1 MKNKKIL
8 GLMLA
13 GMMLANVVPQV
24 SLASNGYNVKRID
37 GVNRYHTAMNIAES
51 AFTKSNRAVLVSGN
65 NFADALTAGNLAD
78 HAPIFLAEKDAISQ
92 GTVNTMYVL
101 GVKEVVIIGGEK
113 SVPKSVEERLKKEN
127 FKVIRIAGRNRYETS
142 TKLAK
147 QLKTKNKDN
156 VVLASGEKFADA
168 LSAAPYAVQK
178 KQTLVLTDGKTLPK
192 DVKAQDVKAII
203 GGEKSV
209 NIKGLDK
216 AQRIS
221 GKDRYE
227 TSLEV
232 LKHMNKTQSAVI
244 ANGRDYPDA
253 LAAAPYAVK
262 KNTGI
267 LLSNDSAI
275 DKIKEY
281 VDSQNIS
288 DITLIGGEKSVT
300 KYQEQ
305 KFTKTSTEQKPQEKP
320 EDKPVEKPE
329 NKPEK
334 KPTDKSEDKVEGY
347 DTKAEAEKAA
357 KEKLQNDK
365 VNNTFTVSQGI
376 DGKWYITYKVVEE
389 NKPEE
394 KPQEPEQPSEPET
407 KPQDQALWRQ
417 ERLKPQS
424 NKDIDLSNFDMD
436 TPLSEKE
443 KELVKLINDYRIS
456 LGKKPLNVSKSLTY
470 VARTHTK
477 DQILHFEY
485 DLKDERGLP
494 ANLHSWSKYG
504 NWTPVMYTDDH
515 EYGQFTRIKPQ
526 ELTKYNSTG
535 IEIST
540 GQQNYDQVHQMTPI
554 VAFTNWKNSPGHNH
568 DIIKDNVLYD
578 VYHAERIMGISIH
591 DGFANV
597 WFGND
602 PTDPAGFHI
611 TYEK

>member
-24 SLASNGYNVKRID
+24 SLASNDYNVKRID

-51 AFTKSNRAVLVSGN
+51 AFTKCDRAILVSGN
-65 NFADALTAGNLAD
+65 NFADALSAGNLAD

-92 GTVNTMYVL
+92 GTVNTMYAL

-113 SVPKSVEERLKKEN
+113 SVPKSAEEKLKEKN

-142 TKLAK
+142 EKLAK
-147 QLKTKNKDN
+147 QLKAKNNGN

-192 DVKAQDVKAII
+192 DIKAQDVKAII
-203 GGEKSV
+203 GGKKSI
-209 NIKGLDK
+209 NIKGLNK

-253 LAAAPYAVK
+253 LSAAPYAVK

-267 LLSNDSAI
+267 LLSDDTAI

-288 DITLIGGEKSVT
+288 DITFIGGEKSVT

-329 NKPEK
+329 NKPEE
-334 KPTDKSEDKVEGY
+334 KPTDQPEDKK
-347 DTKAEAEKAA
+347 T
-357 KEKLQNDK
+357 
-365 VNNTFTVSQGI
+365 
-376 DGKWYITYKVVEE
+376 
-389 NKPEE
+389 EE
-394 KPQEPEQPSEPET
+394 KPQEPKQPSEPEE
-407 KPQDQALWRQ
+407 KPEEDQNKLLDVDSPELSAKEKELIKIVNDYREQ
-417 ERLKPQS
+417 HGKKRLKVS
-424 NKDIDLSNFDMD
+424 KSLMKVARTHINDLNMNFDMD
-436 TPLSEKE
+436 NPP
-443 KELVKLINDYRIS
+443 VD
-456 LGKKPLNVSKSLTY
+456 
-470 VARTHTK
+470 ARGIK
-477 DQILHFEY
+477 
-485 DLKDERGLP
+485 G
-494 ANLHSWSKYG
+494 NMHSWSDKG
-504 NWTPVMYTDDH
+504 NWTPVVYTDDH
-515 EYGQFTRIKPQ
+515 EYSKLMRIKPK
-526 ELTKYNSTG
+526 EITEYNQAG
-535 IEIST
+535 FEVAVNGFMI
-540 GQQNYDQVHQMTPI
+540 TPQR
-554 VAFTNWKNSPGHNH
+554 ALKSWQNSPGHN
-568 DIIKDNVLYD
+568 D
-578 VYHAERIMGISIH
+578 VILSQNKWA
-591 DGFANV
+591 
-597 WFGND
+597 D
-602 PTDPAGFHI
+602 PTPEQIEDGLSGLSNMGVAINGNYACIWFTSDLNGKMDPMGY
-611 TYEK
+611 YEFN

>member
-13 GMMLANVVPQV
+13 GMMLTNVVPQV
-24 SLASNGYNVKRID
+24 SLASNDYNVKRID

-51 AFTKSNRAVLVSGN
+51 AFTKCDRAVLVSGD
-65 NFADALTAGNLAD
+65 NFADALSAGNLAD

-92 GTVNTMYVL
+92 GTVNTMYAL

-147 QLKTKNKDN
+147 QLKVKNKDN
-156 VVLASGEKFADA
+156 VVLANGEKFADA

-192 DVKAQDVKAII
+192 DVKAQDVKTII
-203 GGEKSV
+203 GGEKSI
-209 NIKGLDK
+209 NIKGLNK

-244 ANGRDYPDA
+244 ADGRDYPDA

-267 LLSNDSAI
+267 LLSDDTAI

-320 EDKPVEKPE
+320 EDKP
-329 NKPEK
+329 
-334 KPTDKSEDKVEGY
+334 EDKVEGY

-365 VNNTFTVSQGI
+365 VNNAFTVSQGI

-394 KPQEPEQPSEPET
+394 KPQEPKQPSEPET

-485 DLKDERGLP
+485 NLKDERGLP

-504 NWTPVMYTDDH
+504 NWAPVMYTADH
-515 EYGQFTRIKPQ
+515 KYHELSDKKPK
-526 ELTKYNSTG
+526 ELTKYTFG
-535 IEIST
+535 GTEISA
-540 GQQNYDQVHQMTPI
+540 GQQYYDQIHQMTPNM
-554 VAFTNWKNSPGHNH
+554 ALDLWKNSPGHNH
-568 DIIKDNVLYD
+568 EIIENNIFYNAF
-578 VYHAERIMGISIH
+578 HAERIIGISIH

-597 WFGND
+597 WFGSD

>member
-24 SLASNGYNVKRID
+24 SLASNDYNVKRID

-51 AFTKSNRAVLVSGN
+51 AFTKCDRAVLVSGN
-65 NFADALTAGNLAD
+65 NFADALSAGNLAD

-92 GTVNTMYVL
+92 GTVNTMYAL

-113 SVPKSVEERLKKEN
+113 SVPKSVEKRLKKEN

-147 QLKTKNKDN
+147 QLKAKNKDN
-156 VVLASGEKFADA
+156 VVLANGEKFADA

-216 AQRIS
+216 VQRIS
-221 GKDRYE
+221 GKNRYE

-244 ANGRDYPDA
+244 ADGRDYPDA

-267 LLSNDSAI
+267 LLSDDTAI

-288 DITLIGGEKSVT
+288 DITLIGGEKSIT

-320 EDKPVEKPE
+320 E

-334 KPTDKSEDKVEGY
+334 P
-347 DTKAEAEKAA
+347 
-357 KEKLQNDK
+357 
-365 VNNTFTVSQGI
+365 
-376 DGKWYITYKVVEE
+376 
-389 NKPEE
+389 E
-394 KPQEPEQPSEPET
+394 KPQEPEQPSKPDEKPEE
-407 KPQDQALWRQ
+407 KPEDQTAWRQ

-470 VARTHTK
+470 VARTHNR
-477 DQILHFEY
+477 DQVLHFEN
-485 DLKDERGLP
+485 DLKDDQGRP
-494 ANLHSWSKYG
+494 ANMHSWSKYG
-504 NWTPVMYTDDH
+504 NWTPTMYNKH
-515 EYGQFTRIKPQ
+515 SRHRLMWNKPG
-526 ELTKYNSTG
+526 ELTPYKSEG
-535 IEIST
+535 FEISA
-540 GQQNYDQVHQMTPI
+540 GQQYYTEVYQMTPEI
-554 VAFTNWKNSPGHNH
+554 ALNLWKNSPDHNEF
-568 DIIKDNVLYD
+568 IIKNNVLYD

>member
-24 SLASNGYNVKRID
+24 SLASNDYNVKRIA

-51 AFTKSNRAVLVSGN
+51 AFTKCDRAVLVSGD

-78 HAPIFLAEKDAISQ
+78 HAPILLSEKEGISQ
-92 GTVNTMYVL
+92 GTVNTMYAL

-127 FKVIRIAGRNRYETS
+127 LKVIRIAGRNRYETS

-147 QLKTKNKDN
+147 QLKAKNKDN
-156 VVLASGEKFADA
+156 VVLANGEKFADA

-216 AQRIS
+216 VQRIS
-221 GKDRYE
+221 GKNRYE

-244 ANGRDYPDA
+244 ADGIDYPDA

-267 LLSNDSAI
+267 LLSDDTAI

-320 EDKPVEKPE
+320 E
-329 NKPEK
+329 NKPED
-334 KPTDKSEDKVEGY
+334 KPEDK
-347 DTKAEAEKAA
+347 
-357 KEKLQNDK
+357 
-365 VNNTFTVSQGI
+365 
-376 DGKWYITYKVVEE
+376 
-389 NKPEE
+389 KPEE
-394 KPQEPEQPSEPET
+394 KPEVNIDDLVNFDNFDTQEDAERAAKVALTKDEFKEFNSFVVKQGHDGKWYVRFKFIEET
-407 KPQDQALWRQ
+407 KHEEKPQDQTLWRQ

-424 NKDIDLSNFDMD
+424 NKDIDLSNFNMD

-456 LGKKPLNVSKSLTY
+456 LGKRPLNVSKSLTY
-470 VARTHTK
+470 VARTHNK
-477 DQILHFEY
+477 DQVLHFEN
-485 DLKDERGLP
+485 DLKDDQGRP
-494 ANLHSWSKYG
+494 ANMHSWSKYG
-504 NWTPVMYTDDH
+504 KWTPIMYNK
-515 EYGQFTRIKPQ
+515 YGSHRPMWDKPK
-526 ELTKYNSTG
+526 ELTPYKSEG
-535 IEIST
+535 SEISA
-540 GQQNYDQVHQMTPI
+540 GKQYYDQVYQITPEI
-554 VAFTNWKNSPGHNH
+554 ALRLWKNSPGHNNE
-568 DIIKDNVLYD
+568 IIEDNILYD
-578 VYHAERIMGISIH
+578 IYHADKIMGVSIH

-597 WFGND
+597 WFGSD

>member
-24 SLASNGYNVKRID
+24 SLASNDYNVKRIQ
-37 GVNRYHTAMNIAES
+37 GVHRYETAASIAAS
-51 AFTKSNRAVLVSGN
+51 AFTKSDRAVLVSGS
-65 NFADALTAGNLAD
+65 NFADALSAGNLAD
-78 HAPIFLAEKDAISQ
+78 HAPIFLFEKTDMMQRAI
-92 GTVNTMYVL
+92 NTMRSL
-101 GVKEVVIIGGEK
+101 DVKEVVIIGGEK
-113 SVPKSVEERLKKEN
+113 SVPKSAEEKLKEKN

-147 QLKTKNKDN
+147 QLKAKNKDN
-156 VVLASGEKFADA
+156 VVLANGEKFADA

-192 DVKAQDVKAII
+192 DIKAQDVKTII

-209 NIKGLDK
+209 NIKGLNK

-244 ANGRDYPDA
+244 ADGRDYPDA
-253 LAAAPYAVK
+253 LAATPYAVK

-267 LLSNDSAI
+267 LLSDDSTI
-275 DKIKEY
+275 NKIKEY

-320 EDKPVEKPE
+320 EDKPVEKP
-329 NKPEK
+329 
-334 KPTDKSEDKVEGY
+334 
-347 DTKAEAEKAA
+347 
-357 KEKLQNDK
+357 
-365 VNNTFTVSQGI
+365 
-376 DGKWYITYKVVEE
+376 E

-456 LGKKPLNVSKSLTY
+456 LGKRPLNVSKSLTY
-470 VARTHTK
+470 VARTHNK
-477 DQILHFEY
+477 DQVLHFENN
-485 DLKDERGLP
+485 LKDDKGRP
-494 ANLHSWSKYG
+494 ANMHSWSKYG
-504 NWTPVMYTDDH
+504 NWTPIMYNK
-515 EYGQFTRIKPQ
+515 YGSRRPIWDKPK
-526 ELTKYNSTG
+526 ELTPYKSEG
-535 IEIST
+535 SEISA
-540 GQQNYDQVHQMTPI
+540 GKQYYDQVYQITPEI
-554 VAFTNWKNSPGHNH
+554 ALRLWKNSPGHNNE
-568 DIIKDNVLYD
+568 IIEDNILYD
-578 VYHAERIMGISIH
+578 VYHADKIMGVSIH

-597 WFGND
+597 WFGED

>member
-24 SLASNGYNVKRID
+24 SLASNDYNVKRIQ
-37 GVNRYHTAMNIAES
+37 GVHRYETAASIAES
-51 AFTKSNRAVLVSGN
+51 AFTKSDRAVLVSGS
-65 NFADALTAGNLAD
+65 NFADALSAGNLAD
-78 HAPIFLAEKDAISQ
+78 HAPIFLFEKTDMMQRAI
-92 GTVNTMYVL
+92 NTMRSL
-101 GVKEVVIIGGEK
+101 DVKEVVIIGGEK
-113 SVPKSVEERLKKEN
+113 SVPKSVEEKLKEKN

-147 QLKTKNKDN
+147 QLKAKNKDN
-156 VVLASGEKFADA
+156 VVLANGEKFADA

-209 NIKGLDK
+209 NIKGLKK

-221 GKDRYE
+221 GKNRYE

-244 ANGRDYPDA
+244 ADGRDYPDA
-253 LAAAPYAVK
+253 LAATPYAVK

-320 EDKPVEKPE
+320 EDKP
-329 NKPEK
+329 
-334 KPTDKSEDKVEGY
+334 EDKPVE
-347 DTKAEAEKAA
+347 
-357 KEKLQNDK
+357 
-365 VNNTFTVSQGI
+365 
-376 DGKWYITYKVVEE
+376 
-389 NKPEE
+389 KPEE
-394 KPQEPEQPSEPET
+394 KPEKPEQPSEPET
-407 KPQDQALWRQ
+407 KPQDQTAWRQ

-436 TPLSEKE
+436 TPISEKE

-456 LGKKPLNVSKSLTY
+456 LGKRPLNVSKSLTY

-540 GQQNYDQVHQMTPI
+540 GQQNYKQVHQITPI
-554 VAFTNWKNSPGHNH
+554 VAFTNWKNSPSHNH
-568 DIIKDNVLYD
+568 DIVKDNVLYD
-578 VYHAERIMGISIH
+578 VYHAERVMGISIH

-597 WFGND
+597 WFGNN

-611 TYEK
+611 IYEK

>member
-24 SLASNGYNVKRID
+24 SLASNDYNVKRID

-51 AFTKSNRAVLVSGN
+51 AFTKCDRAVLVSGN
-65 NFADALTAGNLAD
+65 NFADALSAGNLAD

-92 GTVNTMYVL
+92 GTVNTMYAL

-113 SVPKSVEERLKKEN
+113 SVPKSVEKRLKKEN
-127 FKVIRIAGRNRYETS
+127 FKVIRISGRNRYETS
-142 TKLAK
+142 EKLAK
-147 QLKTKNKDN
+147 QLKAKNNGN

-168 LSAAPYAVQK
+168 LSAAPYTVQK

-203 GGEKSV
+203 GGEKSI
-209 NIKGLDK
+209 NIKGLNK

-244 ANGRDYPDA
+244 ADGRDYPDA
-253 LAAAPYAVK
+253 LAAAPHAVK

-267 LLSNDSAI
+267 LLSDDTAI

-288 DITLIGGEKSVT
+288 DITLIGGEKSVS
-300 KYQEQ
+300 KYQEK
-305 KFTKTSTEQKPQEKP
+305 KFKNTSTEQKPQEKP

-329 NKPEK
+329 NK
-334 KPTDKSEDKVEGY
+334 VEGY
-347 DTKAEAEKAA
+347 DTKTEAEKAA

-365 VNNTFTVSQGI
+365 VNNAFTVSQGI

-424 NKDIDLSNFDMD
+424 SKDIDLSNFDMN

-470 VARTHTK
+470 VARTHNK
-477 DQILHFEY
+477 DQILYF
-485 DLKDERGLP
+485 DPNWTDEQGRP
-494 ANLHSWSKYG
+494 ANEHSWSEHG
-504 NWTPVMYTDDH
+504 NWTPIMYN
-515 EYGQFTRIKPQ
+515 EYGSYRPMWDKPK
-526 ELTKYNSTG
+526 ELTSYKNSGHEITTG
-535 IEIST
+535 YPNILEAEMLPKT
-540 GQQNYDQVHQMTPI
+540 ALD
-554 VAFTNWKNSPGHNH
+554 NWKNSPDHNEF
-568 DIIKDNVLYD
+568 IIKENILYD
-578 VYHAERIMGISIH
+578 VYNAERIMGVSIH
-591 DGFANV
+591 GNYANI

>member
-24 SLASNGYNVKRID
+24 SLASNDYNVKRID

-51 AFTKSNRAVLVSGN
+51 AFTKCDRAVLVSGN
-65 NFADALTAGNLAD
+65 NFADALSAGNLAD

-92 GTVNTMYVL
+92 GTVNTMYAL

-147 QLKTKNKDN
+147 QLKAKNKDN
-156 VVLASGEKFADA
+156 VVLANGEKFADA

-192 DVKAQDVKAII
+192 DVKAQDVKTII

-209 NIKGLDK
+209 NIKGLNK

-244 ANGRDYPDA
+244 ADGRDYPDA
-253 LAAAPYAVK
+253 LAAAPYSIK

-267 LLSNDSAI
+267 LLSDDSAI
-275 DKIKEY
+275 NKIKEY

-288 DITLIGGEKSVT
+288 DITLIGGEKSIT

-305 KFTKTSTEQKPQEKP
+305 KFTKTSTEQKPEEKPEDKPTDKPDNKP
-320 EDKPVEKPE
+320 EDKPVEK
-329 NKPEK
+329 
-334 KPTDKSEDKVEGY
+334 
-347 DTKAEAEKAA
+347 
-357 KEKLQNDK
+357 
-365 VNNTFTVSQGI
+365 
-376 DGKWYITYKVVEE
+376 
-389 NKPEE
+389 
-394 KPQEPEQPSEPET
+394 PEQPSEPET

-470 VARTHTK
+470 VARTHNK
-477 DQILHFEY
+477 DQILYF
-485 DLKDERGLP
+485 DPNWTDEQGRP
-494 ANLHSWSKYG
+494 ANEHSWSEHG
-504 NWTPVMYTDDH
+504 NWTPIMYN
-515 EYGQFTRIKPQ
+515 EYGSYKPMWDKPK
-526 ELTKYNSTG
+526 ELTSYKSSGHEITTG
-535 IEIST
+535 YPHILEAEMLPKT
-540 GQQNYDQVHQMTPI
+540 ALD
-554 VAFTNWKNSPGHNH
+554 NWKNSPDHNEF
-568 DIIKDNVLYD
+568 IIKENILYD
-578 VYHAERIMGISIH
+578 VYNAERIMGVSIH
-591 DGFANV
+591 GNYANI

>member
-24 SLASNGYNVKRID
+24 SLASNDYNVKRID

-51 AFTKSNRAVLVSGN
+51 AFTKCDRAVLVSGN
-65 NFADALTAGNLAD
+65 NFADALSAGNLAD

-92 GTVNTMYVL
+92 GTVNTMYAL

-147 QLKTKNKDN
+147 QLKAKNKNN
-156 VVLASGEKFADA
+156 VVLANGEKFADA

-192 DVKAQDVKAII
+192 DVKAQDVKTII

-209 NIKGLDK
+209 NIKGLNK

-232 LKHMNKTQSAVI
+232 LKHMNKTQNAVI
-244 ANGRDYPDA
+244 ADGRDYPDA

-267 LLSNDSAI
+267 LLSDDTAI

-329 NKPEK
+329 NKPE
-334 KPTDKSEDKVEGY
+334 
-347 DTKAEAEKAA
+347 
-357 KEKLQNDK
+357 
-365 VNNTFTVSQGI
+365 
-376 DGKWYITYKVVEE
+376 
-389 NKPEE
+389 E
-394 KPQEPEQPSEPET
+394 KPQKPEQPSKPET

-470 VARTHTK
+470 VARTHNR
-477 DQILHFEY
+477 DQVLHFEN
-485 DLKDERGLP
+485 DLKDDQGRP
-494 ANLHSWSKYG
+494 ANMHSWSKYG
-504 NWTPVMYTDDH
+504 NWTPTMYNKH
-515 EYGQFTRIKPQ
+515 SRHRLMWNKPG
-526 ELTKYNSTG
+526 ELTPYKSEG
-535 IEIST
+535 FEISA
-540 GQQNYDQVHQMTPI
+540 GQQYYTEVYQMTPEI
-554 VAFTNWKNSPGHNH
+554 ALNLWKNSPDHNEF
-568 DIIKDNVLYD
+568 IIKNNVLYD
-578 VYHAERIMGISIH
+578 IYHAERIMGISIH

>member
-24 SLASNGYNVKRID
+24 SLASNDYNVKRIQ
-37 GVNRYHTAMNIAES
+37 GVHRYETAASIAES
-51 AFTKSNRAVLVSGN
+51 AFTKSDRAVLVSGS
-65 NFADALTAGNLAD
+65 NFADALSAGNLAD
-78 HAPIFLAEKDAISQ
+78 HAPIFLFEKTDMMQRAI
-92 GTVNTMYVL
+92 NTMRSL
-101 GVKEVVIIGGEK
+101 DVKEVVIIGGEK
-113 SVPKSVEERLKKEN
+113 SVPKSVEEKLKEKN

-147 QLKTKNKDN
+147 QLKAKNKDN
-156 VVLASGEKFADA
+156 VVLANGEKFADA

-192 DVKAQDVKAII
+192 DVKAQDVKTII

-209 NIKGLDK
+209 NIKGLNK

-232 LKHMNKTQSAVI
+232 LKHMNKTQSVVI
-244 ANGRDYPDA
+244 ADGKDYPDA

-267 LLSNDSAI
+267 LLSDDSVI

-288 DITLIGGEKSVT
+288 DITLIGGEKSVS
-300 KYQEQ
+300 KYQEE
-305 KFTKTSTEQKPQEKP
+305 KFKNTSTEQKPQEKP
-320 EDKPVEKPE
+320 EDKPTDKPNDKKPEDKPVEKPE
-329 NKPEK
+329 
-334 KPTDKSEDKVEGY
+334 DK
-347 DTKAEAEKAA
+347 
-357 KEKLQNDK
+357 
-365 VNNTFTVSQGI
+365 
-376 DGKWYITYKVVEE
+376 
-389 NKPEE
+389 KPEE
-394 KPQEPEQPSEPET
+394 KPQYPTRE
-407 KPQDQALWRQ
+407 

-424 NKDIDLSNFDMD
+424 SKDIDLSNFDMD

-456 LGKKPLNVSKSLTY
+456 LGKRPLNVSKSLTY

-504 NWTPVMYTDDH
+504 NWTPVMYTADH
-515 EYGQFTRIKPQ
+515 KYGALTRKKPK
-526 ELTKYNSTG
+526 ELTQYNFG
-535 IEIST
+535 GGEIST
-540 GQQNYDQVHQMTPI
+540 GQQNYDQIHQITPI
-554 VAFTNWKNSPGHNH
+554 VAFTNWKNSPGHNEYM
-568 DIIKDNVLYD
+568 IEENALYD
-578 VYHAERIMGISIH
+578 VFHADQIMGVSIH

-597 WFGND
+597 WFGEN

>member
-24 SLASNGYNVKRID
+24 SLASNDYNVKRLN
-37 GVNRYHTAMNIAES
+37 GVHRYETAASIAES
-51 AFTKSNRAVLVSGN
+51 AFTKSNRAVLVSGS

-78 HAPIFLAEKDAISQ
+78 HAPIFLFEKIDMMQRTI
-92 GTVNTMYVL
+92 NTMRSL
-101 GVKEVVIIGGEK
+101 DVKEVVIIGGEK
-113 SVPKSVEERLKKEN
+113 SVSKSVEEKLKEKN

-147 QLKTKNKDN
+147 QLKAKNKDN
-156 VVLASGEKFADA
+156 VVLANGEKFADA

-209 NIKGLDK
+209 NIKGLNK
-216 AQRIS
+216 VQRIS
-221 GKDRYE
+221 GKNRYE

-244 ANGRDYPDA
+244 ADGRDYPDA

-320 EDKPVEKPE
+320 EEKPQDKPEDKPEDKPVEKPD
-329 NKPEK
+329 
-334 KPTDKSEDKVEGY
+334 DK
-347 DTKAEAEKAA
+347 
-357 KEKLQNDK
+357 
-365 VNNTFTVSQGI
+365 
-376 DGKWYITYKVVEE
+376 
-389 NKPEE
+389 KPEE
-394 KPQEPEQPSEPET
+394 KPQYPTRE
-407 KPQDQALWRQ
+407 

-424 NKDIDLSNFDMD
+424 SKDIDLSNFNMD

-470 VARTHTK
+470 VARTHNR
-477 DQILHFEY
+477 DQVLHFEN
-485 DLKDERGLP
+485 DLKDDQGRP
-494 ANLHSWSKYG
+494 ANMHSWSKYG
-504 NWTPVMYTDDH
+504 NWTPTMYNEH
-515 EYGQFTRIKPQ
+515 SRHRIMWNKPG
-526 ELTKYNSTG
+526 ELTPYKSEG
-535 IEIST
+535 FEISA
-540 GQQNYDQVHQMTPI
+540 GQQYYTEVYQMTPEI
-554 VAFTNWKNSPGHNH
+554 ALNLWKNSPDHNEF
-568 DIIKDNVLYD
+568 IIKDNVLYD
-578 VYHAERIMGISIH
+578 VYHAERVMGISIH

-597 WFGND
+597 WFGNN

>member
-24 SLASNGYNVKRID
+24 SLASNDYNVKRID

-51 AFTKSNRAVLVSGN
+51 AFTKCDRAVLVSGS

-92 GTVNTMYVL
+92 GTVNTMYAL

-127 FKVIRIAGRNRYETS
+127 LKVIRIAGRNRYETS
-142 TKLAK
+142 NKLAK
-147 QLKTKNKDN
+147 QLKSKNKYN
-156 VVLASGEKFADA
+156 VVLANGEKFADA
-168 LSAAPYAVQK
+168 LSAAPYTVQK

-192 DVKAQDVKAII
+192 DVKAKDVKAII

-216 AQRIS
+216 TQRIS

-232 LKHMNKTQSAVI
+232 LKHMDKTQSAVI
-244 ANGRDYPDA
+244 ADGRDYPDA

-275 DKIKEY
+275 EKIKEY

-288 DITLIGGEKSVT
+288 DITLIGGEKSIT

-305 KFTKTSTEQKPQEKP
+305 KFAKTSTEQKPEKKP
-320 EDKPVEKPE
+320 EDKPQKPE
-329 NKPEK
+329 QP
-334 KPTDKSEDKVEGY
+334 SE
-347 DTKAEAEKAA
+347 
-357 KEKLQNDK
+357 
-365 VNNTFTVSQGI
+365 
-376 DGKWYITYKVVEE
+376 
-389 NKPEE
+389 PE
-394 KPQEPEQPSEPET
+394 KPQEPEQPSKPDEKPEE
-407 KPQDQALWRQ
+407 KPEDQTAWRQ

-424 NKDIDLSNFDMD
+424 NKDIDLSNFDMN

-456 LGKKPLNVSKSLTY
+456 LGKRPLNVSKSLTY

-504 NWTPVMYTDDH
+504 NWTPVMYTADH
-515 EYGQFTRIKPQ
+515 KYGALTRKKPK
-526 ELTKYNSTG
+526 ELTQYNFG
-535 IEIST
+535 GGEIST
-540 GQQNYDQVHQMTPI
+540 GQQNYDQIHQITPI
-554 VAFTNWKNSPGHNH
+554 VAFTNWKNSPGHNECM
-568 DIIKDNVLYD
+568 IEENALYD
-578 VYHAERIMGISIH
+578 VFHADQIMGVSIH

-597 WFGND
+597 WFGEN

>member
-24 SLASNGYNVKRID
+24 SLASNDYNVKRID

-51 AFTKSNRAVLVSGN
+51 AFTKCDRAVLVSGN
-65 NFADALTAGNLAD
+65 NFADALSAGNLAD

-92 GTVNTMYVL
+92 GTVNTMYAL

-147 QLKTKNKDN
+147 QLKAKNNGN

-192 DVKAQDVKAII
+192 DIKAKDVKAII

-209 NIKGLDK
+209 NIKGLNK

-244 ANGRDYPDA
+244 ADGRDYPDA

-288 DITLIGGEKSVT
+288 DITLIGGEKSIT

-305 KFTKTSTEQKPQEKP
+305 KFTKTSTEQKPEEKP
-320 EDKPVEKPE
+320 GVNIDDLV
-329 NKPEK
+329 NF
-334 KPTDKSEDKVEGY
+334 DNF
-347 DTKAEAEKAA
+347 DTKEDAERAA
-357 KEKLQNDK
+357 KVALTKDEFKEFNSFVVK
-365 VNNTFTVSQGI
+365 QGH
-376 DGKWYITYKVVEE
+376 DGKWYVRFKFIEE
-389 NKPEE
+389 TKPEE
-394 KPQEPEQPSEPET
+394 

-456 LGKKPLNVSKSLTY
+456 LGKRPLNVSKSLTY
-470 VARTHTK
+470 VARTHNK
-477 DQILHFEY
+477 DQVLHFENN
-485 DLKDERGLP
+485 LKDDKGRP
-494 ANLHSWSKYG
+494 ANMHSWSKYG
-504 NWTPVMYTDDH
+504 NWTPIMYNK
-515 EYGQFTRIKPQ
+515 YGSHRPVWDKPK
-526 ELTKYNSTG
+526 ELTPYKSEG
-535 IEIST
+535 SEISA
-540 GQQNYDQVHQMTPI
+540 GKQYYDQVYQITPEI
-554 VAFTNWKNSPGHNH
+554 ALRLWKNSPGHNNE
-568 DIIKDNVLYD
+568 IIEDNILYD
-578 VYHAERIMGISIH
+578 VYHADKIMGVSIH
-591 DGFANV
+591 DGFANI
-597 WFGND
+597 WFGED

>member
-13 GMMLANVVPQV
+13 GMMLANAVPQV
-24 SLASNGYNVKRID
+24 SLASNDYNVKRIQ
-37 GVNRYHTAMNIAES
+37 GVHRYETAASIAAS
-51 AFTKSNRAVLVSGN
+51 AFTKSDRAVLVSGS
-65 NFADALTAGNLAD
+65 NFADALSAGNLAD
-78 HAPIFLAEKDAISQ
+78 HAPIFLFEKTDMMQRAI
-92 GTVNTMYVL
+92 NTMRSLDVR
-101 GVKEVVIIGGEK
+101 EVVIIGGEK
-113 SVPKSVEERLKKEN
+113 SVPKSAEEKLKEKN

-147 QLKTKNKDN
+147 QLKAKNKDN
-156 VVLASGEKFADA
+156 VVLANGEKFADA

-192 DVKAQDVKAII
+192 DVKAQDVKTII

-209 NIKGLDK
+209 NIKGLNK

-244 ANGRDYPDA
+244 ADGRDYPDA

-320 EDKPVEKPE
+320 EDKNP
-329 NKPEK
+329 
-334 KPTDKSEDKVEGY
+334 EDK
-347 DTKAEAEKAA
+347 
-357 KEKLQNDK
+357 
-365 VNNTFTVSQGI
+365 
-376 DGKWYITYKVVEE
+376 
-389 NKPEE
+389 
-394 KPQEPEQPSEPET
+394 PQKPEQPSEPED
-407 KPQDQALWRQ
+407 KPQDQMAWRQ

-424 NKDIDLSNFDMD
+424 SKDIDLSNFDMD

-456 LGKKPLNVSKSLTY
+456 LGKRPLNVSKSLTY
-470 VARTHTK
+470 VARTHNR
-477 DQILHFEY
+477 DQVLHFEN
-485 DLKDERGLP
+485 DLKDDQGRP
-494 ANLHSWSKYG
+494 ANMHSWSKYG
-504 NWTPVMYTDDH
+504 NWTPTMYNKH
-515 EYGQFTRIKPQ
+515 SRHRLMWNKPG
-526 ELTKYNSTG
+526 ELTPYKSEG
-535 IEIST
+535 FEISA
-540 GQQNYDQVHQMTPI
+540 GQQYYTEVYQMTPEI
-554 VAFTNWKNSPGHNH
+554 ALNLWKNSPDHNEF
-568 DIIKDNVLYD
+568 IIKNNVLYD
-578 VYHAERIMGISIH
+578 IYHAERIMGISIH

>member
-24 SLASNGYNVKRID
+24 SLASNDYNVKRID

-51 AFTKSNRAVLVSGN
+51 AFTKCDRAVLVSGN
-65 NFADALTAGNLAD
+65 NFADALSAGNLAD

-92 GTVNTMYVL
+92 GTVNTMYAL

-147 QLKTKNKDN
+147 QLKAKNNGN

-192 DVKAQDVKAII
+192 DVKAQDVKTII

-209 NIKGLDK
+209 NIKGLNK

-221 GKDRYE
+221 GKNRYE
-227 TSLEV
+227 TSFEV
-232 LKHMNKTQSAVI
+232 LKHMNKTQSVVI
-244 ANGRDYPDA
+244 ADGKDYPDA

-267 LLSNDSAI
+267 LLSDDSVI

-288 DITLIGGEKSVT
+288 DITLIGGEKSVS
-300 KYQEQ
+300 KYQEE
-305 KFTKTSTEQKPQEKP
+305 KFKNTSTEQKPQEKP
-320 EDKPVEKPE
+320 EDKPTDKPNDKKPEDKPVEKPE
-329 NKPEK
+329 
-334 KPTDKSEDKVEGY
+334 DK
-347 DTKAEAEKAA
+347 
-357 KEKLQNDK
+357 
-365 VNNTFTVSQGI
+365 
-376 DGKWYITYKVVEE
+376 
-389 NKPEE
+389 KPEE
-394 KPQEPEQPSEPET
+394 KPQYPTRE
-407 KPQDQALWRQ
+407 

-456 LGKKPLNVSKSLTY
+456 LGKRPLNVSKSLTY
-470 VARTHTK
+470 VARTHNK
-477 DQILHFEY
+477 DQVLHFENN
-485 DLKDERGLP
+485 LKDDKGRP
-494 ANLHSWSKYG
+494 ANMHSWSKYG
-504 NWTPVMYTDDH
+504 NWTPIMYNK
-515 EYGQFTRIKPQ
+515 YGSHRPMWDKPK
-526 ELTKYNSTG
+526 ELTPYKSEG
-535 IEIST
+535 SEISA
-540 GQQNYDQVHQMTPI
+540 GKQYYDQVYQITPEI
-554 VAFTNWKNSPGHNH
+554 ALRLWKNSPGHNNE
-568 DIIKDNVLYD
+568 IIEDNILYD
-578 VYHAERIMGISIH
+578 VYHADKIMGVSIH

-597 WFGND
+597 WFGED

>member
-24 SLASNGYNVKRID
+24 SLASNDYNVKRID
-37 GVNRYHTAMNIAES
+37 GVHRYHTAMNIAES
-51 AFTKSNRAVLVSGN
+51 AFTKCDRAVLVSGD
-65 NFADALTAGNLAD
+65 NFADALTAGNLAN
-78 HAPIFLAEKDAISQ
+78 HAPIFLAEKEGISQ
-92 GTVNTMYVL
+92 GTVNTMYAL

-127 FKVIRIAGRNRYETS
+127 LKVIRIAGRNRYETS

-147 QLKTKNKDN
+147 QLKVKNKDN
-156 VVLASGEKFADA
+156 VVLANGEKFADA

-192 DVKAQDVKAII
+192 DIQAQDVKTII

-232 LKHMNKTQSAVI
+232 LQHMDKTQSAVI
-244 ANGRDYPDA
+244 ADGRDYPDA

-267 LLSNDSAI
+267 LLSDDTAI
-275 DKIKEY
+275 DRIKEY

-288 DITLIGGEKSVT
+288 DITLIGGEKSIT

-320 EDKPVEKPE
+320 EDKPEE
-329 NKPEK
+329 
-334 KPTDKSEDKVEGY
+334 KPTDKPEDKKPKEKPEVNIDDLVNFDNF
-347 DTKAEAEKAA
+347 DTQEDAERAA
-357 KEKLQNDK
+357 KVALTKDEFKEFNSFIVK
-365 VNNTFTVSQGI
+365 QGH
-376 DGKWYITYKVVEE
+376 DGKWYVRFKFIEE
-389 NKPEE
+389 TKPEE
-394 KPQEPEQPSEPET
+394 KPQ
-407 KPQDQALWRQ
+407 DQTTWRQ

-424 NKDIDLSNFDMD
+424 NKDIDLSNFDID

-456 LGKKPLNVSKSLTY
+456 LGKRPLNVSKSLTY
-470 VARTHTK
+470 VARTHNK
-477 DQILHFEY
+477 DQVLHFEN
-485 DLKDERGLP
+485 DLKDDQGRP
-494 ANLHSWSKYG
+494 ANMHSWSKYG
-504 NWTPVMYTDDH
+504 NWTPIMYNK
-515 EYGQFTRIKPQ
+515 YGSHRPMWDKPK
-526 ELTKYNSTG
+526 ELTPYKSEG
-535 IEIST
+535 SEISA
-540 GQQNYDQVHQMTPI
+540 GKQYYDQVYQITPEI
-554 VAFTNWKNSPGHNH
+554 ALRLWKNSPGHNNE
-568 DIIKDNVLYD
+568 IIEENVLYD
-578 VYHAERIMGISIH
+578 IYHADKIMGVSIH

-597 WFGND
+597 WFGED

>member
-24 SLASNGYNVKRID
+24 SLASNDYNVKRIA
-37 GVNRYHTAMNIAES
+37 GVHRYHTAMNIAES
-51 AFTKSNRAVLVSGN
+51 AFTKCDRAVLVSGD

-78 HAPIFLAEKDAISQ
+78 HAPILLSEKEGISQ
-92 GTVNTMYVL
+92 GTVNTMYAL

-127 FKVIRIAGRNRYETS
+127 LKVIRIAGRNRYETS

-147 QLKTKNKDN
+147 QLKAKNKDN
-156 VVLASGEKFADA
+156 VVLANGEKFADA

-216 AQRIS
+216 VQRIS
-221 GKDRYE
+221 GKNRYE
-227 TSLEV
+227 TSLKV

-244 ANGRDYPDA
+244 ADGRDYPDA

-267 LLSNDSAI
+267 LLSDDTAI

-288 DITLIGGEKSVT
+288 DITLIGGEKSIT

-305 KFTKTSTEQKPQEKP
+305 KFAKTSTEQKPQEKP
-320 EDKPVEKPE
+320 E
-329 NKPEK
+329 NKPED
-334 KPTDKSEDKVEGY
+334 KPEDK
-347 DTKAEAEKAA
+347 
-357 KEKLQNDK
+357 
-365 VNNTFTVSQGI
+365 
-376 DGKWYITYKVVEE
+376 
-389 NKPEE
+389 KPEE
-394 KPQEPEQPSEPET
+394 KPEVNIDDLVNFDNFDTQEDAERAAKVALTKDEFKEFNSFVVKQGHDGKWYVRFKFIEET
-407 KPQDQALWRQ
+407 KHEEKPQDQTLWRQ

-424 NKDIDLSNFDMD
+424 NKDIDLSNFDMN

-456 LGKKPLNVSKSLTY
+456 IGKRPLNVSKSLTY
-470 VARTHTK
+470 VARTHNK
-477 DQILHFEY
+477 DQVLHFEN
-485 DLKDERGLP
+485 DLKDDQGRP
-494 ANLHSWSKYG
+494 ANMHSWSKYG
-504 NWTPVMYTDDH
+504 NWTPTMYNEH
-515 EYGQFTRIKPQ
+515 SRHKLMWNKPG
-526 ELTKYNSTG
+526 ELTPYKSEG
-535 IEIST
+535 FEISA
-540 GQQNYDQVHQMTPI
+540 GQQYYDQVYQMTPEM
-554 VAFTNWKNSPGHNH
+554 ALQLWKNSPNHNKF
-568 DIIKDNVLYD
+568 IIKDNVLYD

>member
-24 SLASNGYNVKRID
+24 SLASNDYNVKRID

-51 AFTKSNRAVLVSGN
+51 AFTKCDRAVLVSGN

-92 GTVNTMYVL
+92 GTVNTMYAL

-147 QLKTKNKDN
+147 QLKAKNNGN

-192 DVKAQDVKAII
+192 DVKTQDVKTII

-209 NIKGLDK
+209 NIKGLNK

-232 LKHMNKTQSAVI
+232 LKHMDKTQNAVI

-253 LAAAPYAVK
+253 LAATPYAVK

-267 LLSNDSAI
+267 LLSDDSAI

-320 EDKPVEKPE
+320 EDKPVEKP
-329 NKPEK
+329 
-334 KPTDKSEDKVEGY
+334 
-347 DTKAEAEKAA
+347 
-357 KEKLQNDK
+357 
-365 VNNTFTVSQGI
+365 
-376 DGKWYITYKVVEE
+376 E

-456 LGKKPLNVSKSLTY
+456 LGKRPLNVSKSLTY

-504 NWTPVMYTDDH
+504 NWTPVMYTADH
-515 EYGQFTRIKPQ
+515 KYGALTRKKPK
-526 ELTKYNSTG
+526 ELTRYNFG
-535 IEIST
+535 GGEIST
-540 GQQNYDQVHQMTPI
+540 GQQNYDQIHQITPI
-554 VAFTNWKNSPGHNH
+554 VAFTNWKNSPGHNEYM
-568 DIIKDNVLYD
+568 IEENALYD
-578 VYHAERIMGISIH
+578 VFHADQIMGVSIH

-597 WFGND
+597 WFGEN

>member
-1 MKNKKIL
+1 MKNKKFL

-24 SLASNGYNVKRID
+24 SFAQNDYNVKRID

-51 AFTKSNRAVLVSGN
+51 AFEKSDRAVLVSGS
-65 NFADALTAGNLAD
+65 NFADALSAGNLAD
-78 HAPIFLAEKDAISQ
+78 HAPIFLSEKETVSQ
-92 GTVNTMYVL
+92 GTVNTMYAL
-101 GVKEVVIIGGEK
+101 GVKEVVIIGGDK
-113 SVPKSVEERLKKEN
+113 SVPKSVEKRLKKEN

-142 TKLAK
+142 EKLAK
-147 QLKTKNKDN
+147 QLKAKNNGN

-168 LSAAPYAVQK
+168 LSAVPYAVQK

-209 NIKGLDK
+209 NIKGLTK
-216 AQRIS
+216 VQRIS

-232 LKHMNKTQSAVI
+232 LKHMNKTQSVVI
-244 ANGRDYPDA
+244 ADGRNYPDA

-267 LLSNDSAI
+267 LLSDDTAI

-288 DITLIGGEKSVT
+288 DITLIGGEKSIT

-320 EDKPVEKPE
+320 EDKPQK
-329 NKPEK
+329 
-334 KPTDKSEDKVEGY
+334 
-347 DTKAEAEKAA
+347 
-357 KEKLQNDK
+357 
-365 VNNTFTVSQGI
+365 
-376 DGKWYITYKVVEE
+376 
-389 NKPEE
+389 
-394 KPQEPEQPSEPET
+394 PEQPSEPEEKPEEKPEVNIDDLVNFDNFDT
-407 KPQDQALWRQ
+407 KEDAERAAKVALTKDEFKEFNSFVVKQGHDGKWYVRFKFIEEIKPEEKPQNQTTWRQ

-424 NKDIDLSNFDMD
+424 SKDIDLSNFDMD

-456 LGKKPLNVSKSLTY
+456 LGKRPLNVSKSLTY

-526 ELTKYNSTG
+526 ELTQYNFG
-535 IEIST
+535 AVEISV
-540 GQQNYDQVHQMTPI
+540 GQQNYDQVHQIAPNM
-554 VAFTNWKNSPGHNH
+554 ALNLWKNSPGHNKL
-568 DIIKDNVLYD
+568 IVRENILYNVF
-578 VYHAERIMGISIH
+578 HADQIMGVSIH

>member
-13 GMMLANVVPQV
+13 GMMLANVVPQI
-24 SLASNGYNVKRID
+24 SLASNDYNVKRID

-51 AFTKSNRAVLVSGN
+51 AFTKSDRAVLVSGS

-92 GTVNTMYVL
+92 GTVNTMYAL

-127 FKVIRIAGRNRYETS
+127 LKVIRIAGRNRYETS

-147 QLKTKNKDN
+147 QLKAKNKDN
-156 VVLASGEKFADA
+156 VVLANGEKFADA

-232 LKHMNKTQSAVI
+232 LKHMDKTQSAVI
-244 ANGRDYPDA
+244 ADGRDYPDA

-267 LLSNDSAI
+267 LLSDDTAI

-305 KFTKTSTEQKPQEKP
+305 KFTNTSTEQKPEEKP
-320 EDKPVEKPE
+320 EDKPEKPE
-329 NKPEK
+329 QPSKPDE
-334 KPTDKSEDKVEGY
+334 
-347 DTKAEAEKAA
+347 
-357 KEKLQNDK
+357 
-365 VNNTFTVSQGI
+365 
-376 DGKWYITYKVVEE
+376 
-389 NKPEE
+389 KPEE
-394 KPQEPEQPSEPET
+394 KPE
-407 KPQDQALWRQ
+407 DQTAWRQ

>member
-24 SLASNGYNVKRID
+24 SLASNDYNVKRID

-51 AFTKSNRAVLVSGN
+51 AFTKCDRAVLVSGN
-65 NFADALTAGNLAD
+65 NFADALSAGNLAD

-92 GTVNTMYVL
+92 GTVNTMYTL

-147 QLKTKNKDN
+147 QLKAKNKDN
-156 VVLASGEKFADA
+156 VVLANGEKFADA

-192 DVKAQDVKAII
+192 DVKAQDVKTII

-209 NIKGLDK
+209 NIKGLNK

-232 LKHMNKTQSAVI
+232 LKQMNKTQNAVI

-267 LLSNDSAI
+267 LLSDDSVI

-329 NKPEK
+329 NKPE
-334 KPTDKSEDKVEGY
+334 DKVKGY
-347 DTKAEAEKAA
+347 DTKAEAEKTA
-357 KEKLQNDK
+357 KEKLKNDK
-365 VNNTFTVSQGI
+365 VNNAFTVSQGI

-394 KPQEPEQPSEPET
+394 KPQKPEQPSEPET

-470 VARTHTK
+470 VARTHNK
-477 DQILHFEY
+477 DQILYF
-485 DLKDERGLP
+485 DPNWTDEQGRP
-494 ANLHSWSKYG
+494 ANEHSWSEHG
-504 NWTPVMYTDDH
+504 NWTPIMYN
-515 EYGQFTRIKPQ
+515 EYGSYRPMWDKPK
-526 ELTKYNSTG
+526 ELTSYKSSGHEITTG
-535 IEIST
+535 YPHILEAEMLPKT
-540 GQQNYDQVHQMTPI
+540 ALD
-554 VAFTNWKNSPGHNH
+554 NWKNSPDHNEF
-568 DIIKDNVLYD
+568 IIKENILYD
-578 VYHAERIMGISIH
+578 VYNAERIMGVSIH
-591 DGFANV
+591 GNYANI

>member
-24 SLASNGYNVKRID
+24 SLASNDYNVKRID

-51 AFTKSNRAVLVSGN
+51 AFTKCDRAVLVSGD
-65 NFADALTAGNLAD
+65 NFADALSSGNLAD
-78 HAPIFLAEKDAISQ
+78 HAPIFLAEKDAINQ
-92 GTVNTMYVL
+92 GTVNTMYAL

-113 SVPKSVEERLKKEN
+113 SVPKSAEEKLKEKK

-147 QLKTKNKDN
+147 QLKAKNNGN

-192 DVKAQDVKAII
+192 DVKAQDVKTII

-209 NIKGLDK
+209 NIKGLNK

-244 ANGRDYPDA
+244 ADGRDYPDA
-253 LAAAPYAVK
+253 LATTPYAVK

-267 LLSNDSAI
+267 LLSDDTAI

-320 EDKPVEKPE
+320 EDK
-329 NKPEK
+329 
-334 KPTDKSEDKVEGY
+334 VEGY

-365 VNNTFTVSQGI
+365 VNNSFTVSQGI

-470 VARTHTK
+470 VARTHNK
-477 DQILHFEY
+477 DQILYF
-485 DLKDERGLP
+485 DPNWTDEQGRP
-494 ANLHSWSKYG
+494 ANEHSWSEHG
-504 NWTPVMYTDDH
+504 NWTPIMYN
-515 EYGQFTRIKPQ
+515 EYGSYRPMWDKPK
-526 ELTKYNSTG
+526 ELTSYKSSGHEITTG
-535 IEIST
+535 YPHILEAEMLPKT
-540 GQQNYDQVHQMTPI
+540 ALD
-554 VAFTNWKNSPGHNH
+554 NWKNSPDHNEF
-568 DIIKDNVLYD
+568 IIKENILYD
-578 VYHAERIMGISIH
+578 VYNAERIIGVSIH
-591 DGFANV
+591 GNYANV

>member
-1 MKNKKIL
+1 MKNKQIL

-24 SLASNGYNVKRID
+24 SLASNNYNVKRID

-51 AFTKSNRAVLVSGN
+51 AFTKCDRAVLVSGN
-65 NFADALTAGNLAD
+65 NFADALSAGNLAD

-92 GTVNTMYVL
+92 GTVNTIYAL

-127 FKVIRIAGRNRYETS
+127 LKVIRIAGRNRYETS

-147 QLKTKNKDN
+147 QLKAKNKDN

-192 DVKAQDVKAII
+192 DVKAQDVKTII

-221 GKDRYE
+221 GKNRYE

-244 ANGRDYPDA
+244 ADGRDYPDA

-267 LLSNDSAI
+267 LLSDDTAI

-329 NKPEK
+329 NKPEE
-334 KPTDKSEDKVEGY
+334 KPTDKPEDK
-347 DTKAEAEKAA
+347 K
-357 KEKLQNDK
+357 
-365 VNNTFTVSQGI
+365 S
-376 DGKWYITYKVVEE
+376 
-389 NKPEE
+389 EE
-394 KPQEPEQPSEPET
+394 KPQEPEKPSEPEE
-407 KPQDQALWRQ
+407 KPEENSKELLDVDSPELSAKEKELIKLVNDYREQHGKK
-417 ERLKPQS
+417 RLKVS
-424 NKDIDLSNFDMD
+424 KSLMKVARTHINDLNMNFDMD
-436 TPLSEKE
+436 NPP
-443 KELVKLINDYRIS
+443 VD
-456 LGKKPLNVSKSLTY
+456 
-470 VARTHTK
+470 ARGIK
-477 DQILHFEY
+477 
-485 DLKDERGLP
+485 G
-494 ANLHSWSKYG
+494 NMHSWSDKG
-504 NWTPVMYTDDH
+504 NWTPVVYTDDH
-515 EYGQFTRIKPQ
+515 EYSNLMHIKPK
-526 ELTKYNSTG
+526 ELTGYNQSG
-535 IEIST
+535 NEIAVN
-540 GQQNYDQVHQMTPI
+540 GFMITPQR
-554 VAFTNWKNSPGHNH
+554 ALKSWQNSPGHN
-568 DIIKDNVLYD
+568 D
-578 VYHAERIMGISIH
+578 VILSQNKWSDPTPEEEENGFTGLSNMGVAIN
-591 DGFANV
+591 GNYACV
-597 WFGND
+597 WFTHND
-602 PTDPAGFHI
+602 NGIMDPMGY
-611 TYEK
+611 YEFN

>member
-24 SLASNGYNVKRID
+24 SLASNDYNVKRIA

-51 AFTKSNRAVLVSGN
+51 AFTKCDRAVLVSGD

-78 HAPIFLAEKDAISQ
+78 HAPILLSEKEGISQ
-92 GTVNTMYVL
+92 GTVNTMYAL

-127 FKVIRIAGRNRYETS
+127 LKVIRIAGRNRYETS

-147 QLKTKNKDN
+147 QLKAKNKDN
-156 VVLASGEKFADA
+156 VVLANGEKFADA

-216 AQRIS
+216 VQRIS
-221 GKDRYE
+221 GKNRYE

-244 ANGRDYPDA
+244 ADGRDYPDA

-267 LLSNDSAI
+267 LLSDDTAI

-288 DITLIGGEKSVT
+288 DITLIGGEKSIT

-320 EDKPVEKPE
+320 E
-329 NKPEK
+329 NKPED
-334 KPTDKSEDKVEGY
+334 KPEDK
-347 DTKAEAEKAA
+347 
-357 KEKLQNDK
+357 
-365 VNNTFTVSQGI
+365 
-376 DGKWYITYKVVEE
+376 
-389 NKPEE
+389 KPEE
-394 KPQEPEQPSEPET
+394 KPEVNIDDLVNFDNFDTQEDAERAAKVALTKDEFKEFNSFVVKQGHDGKWYVRFKFIEET
-407 KPQDQALWRQ
+407 KHEEKPQDQTLWRQ

-540 GQQNYDQVHQMTPI
+540 GQQNYDQVHQITPI

-568 DIIKDNVLYD
+568 DIIKKNVLYD

>member
-24 SLASNGYNVKRID
+24 SLASNDYNVKRID

-51 AFTKSNRAVLVSGN
+51 AFTKCDRAVLVSGN
-65 NFADALTAGNLAD
+65 NFADALSAGNLAD

-92 GTVNTMYVL
+92 GTVNTMYAL

-147 QLKTKNKDN
+147 QLKAKNKDN
-156 VVLASGEKFADA
+156 VVLANGEKFADA

-192 DVKAQDVKAII
+192 DVKAQDVKTII

-209 NIKGLDK
+209 NIKGLNK

-244 ANGRDYPDA
+244 ADGRDYPDA
-253 LAAAPYAVK
+253 LAATPYAVK

-267 LLSNDSAI
+267 LLSDDSAI

-288 DITLIGGEKSVT
+288 DITLIGGEKSIT

-305 KFTKTSTEQKPQEKP
+305 KFTKTSTEQKPEEKPEDKPTDKPDNKP
-320 EDKPVEKPE
+320 EDKPVEK
-329 NKPEK
+329 
-334 KPTDKSEDKVEGY
+334 
-347 DTKAEAEKAA
+347 
-357 KEKLQNDK
+357 
-365 VNNTFTVSQGI
+365 
-376 DGKWYITYKVVEE
+376 
-389 NKPEE
+389 
-394 KPQEPEQPSEPET
+394 PEQPSEPET

-424 NKDIDLSNFDMD
+424 SKDIDLSNFDMD

-470 VARTHTK
+470 VARTHNR
-477 DQILHFEY
+477 DQVLHFEN
-485 DLKDERGLP
+485 DLKDDQGRP
-494 ANLHSWSKYG
+494 ANMHSWSKYG
-504 NWTPVMYTDDH
+504 NWTPTMYNKH
-515 EYGQFTRIKPQ
+515 SRHRLMWNKPG
-526 ELTKYNSTG
+526 ELTPYKSEG
-535 IEIST
+535 FEISA
-540 GQQNYDQVHQMTPI
+540 GQQYYTEVYQMTPEI
-554 VAFTNWKNSPGHNH
+554 ALNLWKNSPDHNEF
-568 DIIKDNVLYD
+568 IIKNNVLYD
-578 VYHAERIMGISIH
+578 IYHAERIMGISIH